1 MSAAGVT
8 RPPRPR
14 AGSRL
19 AAGLLG
25 LVGLGL
31 VVTPFVLHMWTRA
44 PRGAKMIGYFRPI
57 MTAHNVTLLT
67 NHYMPT
73 LALGF
78 GTVPQALTDAA
89 RHFGHATLTYPQA
102 AGYLARHPGLTALSY
117 LQRNFA
123 AMAVPFT
130 NMLTVMNHTLA
141 DYQGMAGLPSF
152 TLFPLFFVLPGVIFL
167 ACAVLLA
174 RRTSRRA
181 AARGGRALGVALVVG
196 ALLALASFLPMPPG
210 FGLMWNVAPGGA
222 RMLADFSAPL
232 APGSPPVMSAAT
244 VTLFDGYLATMHRAD
259 SEILPAISD
268 VAASEHVHLGASGA
282 AAFLRSQPDLAEV
295 VALRSGFPAMYAN
308 FERLLTNM
316 RAALPDYA
324 AVQALP
330 SFRLFPYFF
339 ILPGLLAVLAGL
351 GWAASNGTP
360 TPDGAR
366 GSDPAPAAAA
376 RAAV

>member
-1 MSAAGVT
+1 MT
-8 RPPRPR
+8 RPSSPRP
-14 AGSRL
+14 GSRL

-57 MTAHNVTLLT
+57 MTARNVTLLT

-89 RHFGHATLTYPQA
+89 RHYGHATLTYPQA
-102 AGYLARHPGLTALSY
+102 AGYLASHPGLSALSY

-152 TLFPLFFVLPGVIFL
+152 TLFPLFFVIPGVIFL
-167 ACAVLLA
+167 ACAGLLA
-174 RRTSRRA
+174 RRSRRRA
-181 AARGGRALGVALVVG
+181 HGGGRALGVALVVG

-210 FGLMWNVAPGGA
+210 FVLMWNVAPGGA

-259 SEILPAISD
+259 AEILPAIAD
-268 VAASEHVHLGASGA
+268 VAASEHVHLGPAGA
-282 AAFLRSQPDLAEV
+282 AAFLGSQPDLAEV
-295 VALRSGFPAMYAN
+295 VALRSGFPAMYRN
-308 FERLLTNM
+308 FAHLLTNM

-351 GWAASNGTP
+351 GWAAASGPPPADEAPSSDP
-360 TPDGAR
+360 TPVT
-366 GSDPAPAAAA
+366 AA
-376 RAAV
+376 RVAR